1 MGVATTF
8 VTGKNAV
15 IKVNGVFLTQAID
28 LSYNISIKHF
38 GARTLGQFEN
48 DSIEPLAYDVTGS
61 FSIIRYIEGVTSK
74 RIAGLDTTAPNG
86 TNNDGNGLGTWGD
99 AGARSP
105 EDNRASEALDPS
117 QMNTAQTFDI
127 ELYQNLGGGN
137 LSGVTRIRGCRIIN
151 AASQVNVRGF
161 LIQSFTFMASYVDED
176 SFLARPSFNSDGAK

>member
-15 IKVNGVFLTQAID
+15 IRVNGVFLTQAID

-74 RIAGLDTTAPNG
+74 RRVGIGTTTPNG
-86 TNNDGNGLGTWGD
+86 TDNNGNGLGTWGD
-99 AGARSP
+99 DSRGGFNN
-105 EDNRASEALDPS
+105 DRASQALDPS

-127 ELYQNLGGGN
+127 ELYQNLGGD
-137 LSGVTRIRGCRIIN
+137 LSGITRIRGCRIIN

-176 SFLARPSFNSDGAK
+176 SFLARPSFNSDGVK